1 MESTIKDYLM
11 TYVCNNNIIT
21 SLKHGFLPGRSCQ
34 SNILIMLNF
43 LTEAIDKGIIT
54 NDIYLDL
61 L

>member
-1 MESTIKDYLM
+1 MDFYREDLASQT
-11 TYVCNNNIIT
+11 
-21 SLKHGFLPGRSCQ
+21 
-34 SNILIMLNF
+34 LIMLNF